1 MKKVAWGGEGEV
13 KGAEECRK
21 PHRKMRASTPN
32 DQCAVTQHSR
42 SAGQEQRKAEIRERN
57 EKE

>member
-1 MKKVAWGGEGEV
+1 MKKVAGGGDGEV
-13 KGAEECRK
+13 KGAEECRQ
-21 PHRKMRASTPN
+21 PDRKTRSSTPN